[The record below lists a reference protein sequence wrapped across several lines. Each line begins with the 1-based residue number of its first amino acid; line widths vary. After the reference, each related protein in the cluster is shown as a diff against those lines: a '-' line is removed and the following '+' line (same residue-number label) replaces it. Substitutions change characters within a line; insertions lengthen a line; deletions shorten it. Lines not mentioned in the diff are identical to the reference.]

1 MFIDFLHTFKKK
13 QNNDNID
20 MKKKKYLENRDTV
33 DALPKVPEPECCIL
47 TTGNDKPVCRMA
59 SSPCKLHVM
68 TNQAM

>member
-1 MFIDFLHTFKKK
+1 
-13 QNNDNID
+13 